1 MIFSSTHSLCS
12 ICTHFCHKDGHFT
25 NNFTY
30 EKFYLITEQWTSV
43 PTKQFHLKS
52 WKTWSTQNQR
62 IIHSTTKWT
71 YNLLWI
77 SCSWFSNAYTMFA
90 IIYYMYMHIL
100 QLLMQECL
108 RIPKKSIESEIPKNK
123 MPAPL
128 SNIKNCHQGKNKTL
142 D

>member
-1 MIFSSTHSLCS
+1 
-12 ICTHFCHKDGHFT
+12 
-25 NNFTY
+25 
-30 EKFYLITEQWTSV
+30 
-43 PTKQFHLKS
+43 
-52 WKTWSTQNQR
+52 
-62 IIHSTTKWT
+62 
-71 YNLLWI
+71 
-77 SCSWFSNAYTMFA
+77 MFA